1 MKAPVRPPVPSHS
14 EFLESFARLFGGEGA
29 APIAADLVGALEGVC
44 HEPVTAAEV
53 ERAAGAM
60 AAGESTGLA

>member
-1 MKAPVRPPVPSHS
+1 M
-14 EFLESFARLFGGEGA
+14 ESFARLFGGEGA

-44 HEPVTAAEV
+44 HDPVTAAEV

-60 AAGESTGLA
+60 AAGKSTGLA